1 MINSYLTEES
11 VMKKYDQVYQD
22 KLVVKESLQEYASPR
37 SKLTRMLD
45 SKQLLHIRR
54 GLYLA
59 GSETPFSLKTLANII
74 AGPSY
79 VSFESALAFY
89 GFIPERVLN
98 ITSAIYGK
106 NKHKRFETP
115 VGSFLYRHIPEAV
128 YFMEYRRLE
137 EDGHPFLIA
146 TAEKAICDTLY
157 QHRQVTTLSGLSKLI
172 YEDLRVEEAD
182 SLKNLD
188 LEIIKALAPGYG
200 KKVTTLFARWLEKEI
215 NNA

>member
-1 MINSYLTEES
+1 MNS
-11 VMKKYDQVYQD
+11 YDQVYQD
-22 KLVVKESLQEYASPR
+22 KLVVKESLQKYASPR

-45 SKQLLHIRR
+45 SKELLHIRR
-54 GLYLA
+54 GLYLS
-59 GSETPFSLKTLANII
+59 GSETPFSLKTLANIV

-98 ITSAIYGK
+98 VTSAIFGK

-157 QHRQVTTLSGLSKLI
+157 QYRQVTTLSGLSKLI
-172 YEDLRVEEAD
+172 YENLRLESD
-182 SLKNLD
+182 GLKSLD
-188 LEIIKALAPGYG
+188 LEMIKTLAPGYG
-200 KKVTTLFARWLEKEI
+200 KKVNSVFACWLEKEI

>member
-1 MINSYLTEES
+1 MIYSYLTEES
-11 VMKKYDQVYQD
+11 AMAEYDQIYQD
-22 KLVVKESLQEYASPR
+22 KLIVKESLQEYASPR
-37 SKLTRMLD
+37 SKLTRILD
-45 SKQLLHIRR
+45 SRELLHIRR

-59 GSETPFSLKTLANII
+59 GSETGYSLKTLANII

-79 VSFESALAFY
+79 LSFESALAYY
-89 GFIPERVLN
+89 GFIPERVVN

-115 VGSFLYRHIPEAV
+115 VGSFLYRHIPGAV

-137 EDGHPFLIA
+137 EEGHPFLIA

-157 QHRQVTTLSGLSKLI
+157 QYRQVTTLRQLSKLI
-172 YEDLRVEEAD
+172 YEDLRVEAD

-188 LEIIKALAPGYG
+188 LDLIKNLTPGYG
-200 KKVTTLFARWLEKEI
+200 KKVTTLFAAWLEKELDH
-215 NNA
+215 A

>member
-1 MINSYLTEES
+1 MI
-11 VMKKYDQVYQD
+11 KYDLVYQD

-37 SKLTRMLD
+37 SKLTRILD
-45 SKQLLHIRR
+45 SGQLLHIRR
-54 GLYLA
+54 GLYLD
-59 GSETPFSLKTLANII
+59 GSETPFSLKTLANIV

-79 VSFESALAFY
+79 VSFESALAYY

-106 NKHKRFETP
+106 NKHKKFETP
-115 VGSFLYRHIPEAV
+115 VGSFLYRHVPEAV

-157 QHRQVTTLSGLSKLI
+157 QHRQVSTLSGLSKLI
-172 YEDLRVEEAD
+172 YEDLRVEAD
-182 SLKNLD
+182 SLKSID

-215 NNA
+215 YHA